1 MTCGEVD
8 ARFDAYVDGTL
19 GVRERAAVDAH
30 LAGCAAC
37 RAALAELRGL
47 VANAHA
53 LPQRIEPPR
62 ELWTG
67 IAARITERP
76 PARGTV
82 WWRERAF
89 WAGVSAAAATLV
101 LVLGV
106 HRLTGPARP
115 SGPVEGWGVVAADYQ
130 RATAELARTLAAER
144 HRLRPETVALVERN
158 LALIDAALGE
168 ARAAL
173 AEDPGN
179 ADLQRLVATAARQK
193 VELLQWAARVATAS

>member
-106 HRLTGPARP
+106 HRLTSPARP

>member
-115 SGPVEGWGVVAADYQ
+115 SGPVEGWGVVEADYQ

>member
-89 WAGVSAAAATLV
+89 WVGVSAAAATLV

-115 SGPVEGWGVVAADYQ
+115 SGPVEGWGVVEADYQ

-168 ARAAL
+168 AHAAL

-193 VELLQWAARVATAS
+193 IELLQWAARVATAS

>member
-67 IAARITERP
+67 IAARIMERP

-89 WAGVSAAAATLV
+89 WAGVSAAAATLG
-101 LVLGV
+101 LGLGV
-106 HRLTGPARP
+106 HWVTGPARP
-115 SGPVEGWGVVAADYQ
+115 SGPGDSVGVVAADFE
-130 RATAELARTLAAER
+130 RATTVLTRRLAAER
-144 HRLRPETVALVERN
+144 HRL
-158 LALIDAALGE
+158 I
-168 ARAAL
+168 
-173 AEDPGN
+173 
-179 ADLQRLVATAARQK
+179 
-193 VELLQWAARVATAS
+193 

>member
-115 SGPVEGWGVVAADYQ
+115 SGPVEGWGVVEADYQ

-179 ADLQRLVATAARQK
+179 ADLQRLVVTAARQK